1 MPRLKAAFGGLGFR
15 EPEVRGPATKEPRHL
30 GDVVSSLVES
40 APDHPRT
47 RHLRGCVHGSRSE
60 RFRV

>member
-40 APDHPRT
+40 GPRSSQNSAPQ
-47 RHLRGCVHGSRSE
+47 
-60 RFRV
+60 RVCSWV